1 MNRSEYLMALYD
13 ALNDIPVQERTD
25 IVSEYQEYF
34 RSETEKGRTE
44 EEISLSLGDPVTL
57 AYAIKH
63 RRGYGAHKQD
73 TFYEEPR
80 HRH

>member
-44 EEISLSLGDPVTL
+44 EEISLSLGD
-57 AYAIKH
+57 
-63 RRGYGAHKQD
+63 
-73 TFYEEPR
+73 
-80 HRH
+80 